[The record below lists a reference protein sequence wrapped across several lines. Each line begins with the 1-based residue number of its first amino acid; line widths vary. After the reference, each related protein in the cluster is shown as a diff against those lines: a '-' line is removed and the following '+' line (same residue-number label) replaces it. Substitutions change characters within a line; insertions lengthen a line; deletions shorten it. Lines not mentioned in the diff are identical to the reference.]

1 MFHFTK
7 SAFVPSRPTVLAKTA
22 PRGASPRLG
31 QDGTFLLKE
40 YLKCSD
46 IFGICLSV
54 LDSENMKE
62 GKSRPVYVI
71 SVAAELVD
79 MHPQTLRLY
88 ERRGLIRPGRSTGK
102 TRLYSERDIEHL
114 REIRRLTQELGV
126 NLAGVEEV
134 MLLQHQLDDLQD
146 QFETELER
154 IDSQLEQA
162 MSGRELPA
170 QTGILLDPKD
180 KPVYV
185 ISIAA
190 ELVEMH
196 PQTLRLYERNGLIR
210 PGRSSGKTRLYS
222 ERDIEQ
228 LREIRR
234 LTQERGVNL
243 AGVEEIMRLRGRL
256 EDARGRF
263 EFDIVRIQDEL
274 TAHMTTWR
282 TLPAPAED
290 DEREDGNENTAPS
303 ALPSPPKPSP
313 ARGRK
318 RSSS

>member
-1 MFHFTK
+1 MG
-7 SAFVPSRPTVLAKTA
+7 PWLQSRRITL
-22 PRGASPRLG
+22 
-31 QDGTFLLKE
+31 
-40 YLKCSD
+40 YL
-46 IFGICLSV
+46 
-54 LDSENMKE
+54 EHMKDTRN
-62 GKSRPVYVI
+62 RPVYVI

-88 ERRGLIRPGRSTGK
+88 ERKGLIRPGRSSGK
-102 TRLYSERDIEHL
+102 TRLYSERDIDHL

-134 MLLQHQLDDLQD
+134 MKLQHQLDDLQD
-146 QFETELER
+146 QFEQELER
-154 IDSQLEQA
+154 IDTQLRDVTTPKA
-162 MSGRELPA
+162 LPSKA
-170 QTGILLDPKD
+170 GQIDLKD

-190 ELVEMH
+190 ELVDMH
-196 PQTLRLYERNGLIR
+196 PQTLRLYERNKLIN

-256 EDARGRF
+256 EESRTRL
-263 EFDIVRIQDEL
+263 ERNIQNIQGKIENQ
-274 TAHMTTWR
+274 MTLWR
-282 TLPAPAED
+282 TLAAPI
-290 DEREDGNENTAPS
+290 DEQNSEQTDELGNERLENELENELEKGLEKGLGPDSIPTAQEE
-303 ALPSPPKPSP
+303 
-313 ARGRK
+313 G
-318 RSSS
+318 